1 MTLFIHRSL
10 RQSLYKYVDIIL
22 TPRAVLIDYYHHHRH
37 HVKNTRRNDSDE
49 THVEDSVSVI
59 NYNNSDRSNDIF
71 YNRDKDE
78 RDHHPNHH
86 KHYDGD
92 DDDEHDSSTIQD
104 CNNQWYIRHN
114 NPLVPIGFIS
124 PGHTNQMGFLS
135 IIKNHQGISIRND
148 LQPI

>member
-1 MTLFIHRSL
+1 
-10 RQSLYKYVDIIL
+10 
-22 TPRAVLIDYYHHHRH
+22 
-37 HVKNTRRNDSDE
+37 VKNTRRNDSDE

-92 DDDEHDSSTIQD
+92 DDDEHDRSTIQD